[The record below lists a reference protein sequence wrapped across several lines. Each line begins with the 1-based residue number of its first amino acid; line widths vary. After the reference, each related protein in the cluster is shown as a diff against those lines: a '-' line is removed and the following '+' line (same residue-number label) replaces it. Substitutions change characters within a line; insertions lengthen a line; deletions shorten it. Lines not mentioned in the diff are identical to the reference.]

1 MLKIMG
7 EPFSLLDTLMSSD
20 GWQDNFC
27 GGCEAW
33 LDEHGGRWC
42 AADVDDPSDSR
53 CVRNAFFLANT
64 RDGVRA
70 LERELD
76 EIAELSPS
84 GGRGGW

>member
-1 MLKIMG
+1 M
-7 EPFSLLDTLMSSD
+7 ESD

-42 AADVDDPSDSR
+42 AEGADDPADGR
-53 CVRNAFFLANT
+53 CLRHGYFAAEVRDAL
-64 RDGVRA
+64 RA

-76 EIAELSPS
+76 EIASRSPS
-84 GGRGGW
+84 GGVRDRERMEAACQ